1 MVEANDNTRLGV
13 VMAEV
18 AKNDE
23 PADPTVGALAASWAV
38 TVTTEEL

>member
-1 MVEANDNTRLGV
+1 MVEANDNNRLGV

-23 PADPTVGALAASWAV
+23 PADPTVGALASWAV